1 MTPSGF
7 VQYTICPTVRV
18 NPGTI
23 RGRKE
28 ISGNG
33 EANAV
38 QRGVLAQ
45 ILPLLSQDCR
55 V

>member
-1 MTPSGF
+1 MTPFGF
-7 VQYTICPTVRV
+7 MQYTICPTVHV

-23 RGRKE
+23 RGKKE
-28 ISGNG
+28 ITGNG
-33 EANAV
+33 EANEV